1 MVEYIISGK
10 KHSKQH
16 LYYEKLYT
24 FFTKINSYFALLI
37 ALVQLELKLACWLHL
52 YMHGKHLNSCN
63 VQLWMNFE
71 QQKPQSVMYPKL
83 PPRGYI
89 FKICACR
96 SLKMHSL
103 TLPALRFL
111 CKTFFKLLK
120 FTLQNT
126 LPHLMTWSRFV
137 KKSRR
142 KSEHFYDLLCILN
155 KQKYFRRFLLLFRRL
170 FVTLFF
176 SSVWFLWSLLQ
187 HIFCWNT
194 TEKIKPEKCYLGNR
208 VWRPKLAYW
217 SPKWP
222 LSLIVYF
229 FTNILVNQCYIS
241 CWAKQLYCL
250 ILQH

>member
-1 MVEYIISGK
+1 MNEFWATKTTVSDVSRVATKRLHFQNLCLQISNR
-10 KHSKQH
+10 Q
-16 LYYEKLYT
+16 
-24 FFTKINSYFALLI
+24 
-37 ALVQLELKLACWLHL
+37 
-52 YMHGKHLNSCN
+52 
-63 VQLWMNFE
+63 
-71 QQKPQSVMYPKL
+71 
-83 PPRGYI
+83 
-89 FKICACR
+89 
-96 SLKMHSL
+96 
-103 TLPALRFL
+103 TLPVLRFL